1 MNIFAAAA
9 STPLPQPAPPADFD
23 VRVDKLGASRAAALT
38 RAVHDGQ
45 LDGYYCLGHL
55 WVRRG
60 DVHDLLPAGHCTF
73 DESDTCCFIPPDTAA
88 I

>member
-23 VRVDKLGASRAAALT
+23 VNVSRLGDSRAAALT
-38 RAVHDGQ
+38 RAVHEGQ
-45 LDGYYCLGHL
+45 LDGYYCLGQL

-60 DVHDLLPAGHCTF
+60 DIHELLPPGHCTY
-73 DESDTCCFIPPDTAA
+73 DETDTCCFIAPNTGAA
-88 I
+88 